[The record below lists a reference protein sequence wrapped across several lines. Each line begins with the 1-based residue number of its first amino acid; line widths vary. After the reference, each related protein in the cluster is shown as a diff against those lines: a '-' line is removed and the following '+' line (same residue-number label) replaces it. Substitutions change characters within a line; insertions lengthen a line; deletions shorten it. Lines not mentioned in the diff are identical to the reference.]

1 MQTVIIERWAILRY
15 GLGVVVR
22 QARRD
27 TTVTDAD
34 TATEGIDAVRRVD
47 PQLVIVGQVPD
58 MEPTDVV
65 TRIVAQSAG
74 TKVVVLL
81 DVADSATVRA
91 TLAAGADAVLSRAA
105 DADELTDVLVRV
117 DRGERVLSSELVIV
131 LADVTTDAEPRID
144 PDLTGAGLTRREGEI
159 LSHLSRGSSN
169 RDIAGALFIGEATVK
184 THLAK
189 IYDKLGVSSRHQAVA
204 RALELGVLNGGAGS
218 RAAPAVQRSPQ
229 R

>member
-1 MQTVIIERWAILRY
+1 MQTVIIERWAILRH

-22 QARRD
+22 QARRESV
-27 TTVTDAD
+27 VTEVD
-34 TATEGIDAVRRVD
+34 TASEGIDAARRVD

-65 TRIVAQSAG
+65 KRIVAQAG
-74 TKVVVLL
+74 GAKVVVLL

-91 TLAAGADAVLSRAA
+91 TLAAGAHAVLSRAT
-105 DADELTDVLVRV
+105 DADELTDVLARV

-131 LADVTTDAEPRID
+131 LADVSADAEPRID
-144 PDLTGAGLTRREGEI
+144 ADLTGAGLTRREGEI
-159 LSHLSRGSSN
+159 LRHLSRGSSN

-204 RALELGVLNGGAGS
+204 RALELGVLNGGMPPPV
-218 RAAPAVQRSPQ
+218 APVG
-229 R
+229 

>member
-1 MQTVIIERWAILRY
+1 MQTVIIERWAILRH

-65 TRIVAQSAG
+65 KRIVAQSSS
-74 TKVVVLL
+74 TKVLVLL

-91 TLAAGADAVLSRAA
+91 TLAAGASAVLACTT
-105 DADELTDVLVRV
+105 DADELTDVLARV

-131 LADVTTDAEPRID
+131 LADVTADAEPRID
-144 PDLTGAGLTRREGEI
+144 PELTGAGLTRREGEI
-159 LSHLSRGSSN
+159 LRHLSRGSSN
-169 RDIAGALFIGEATVK
+169 RDIAGALFIAEATVK

-204 RALELGVLNGGAGS
+204 RALELGVLNGG
-218 RAAPAVQRSPQ
+218 VQSPVTPVT
-229 R
+229 

>member
-1 MQTVIIERWAILRY
+1 MQTVIIERWAILRH

-27 TTVTDAD
+27 TTVIDVD

-65 TRIVAQSAG
+65 TRIVARSGGA
-74 TKVVVLL
+74 KVVVLL

-91 TLAAGADAVLSRAA
+91 TLAAGADAVLSRTT
-105 DADELTDVLVRV
+105 DADELTDVLARV

-131 LADVTTDAEPRID
+131 LADVSADAEPRIA
-144 PDLTGAGLTRREGEI
+144 PELTGAGLTRREGEI
-159 LSHLSRGSSN
+159 LRHLSRGSSN
-169 RDIAGALFIGEATVK
+169 REIAGALFIGEATVK

-204 RALELGVLNGGAGS
+204 RALELGVLNGGA
-218 RAAPAVQRSPQ
+218 PSPVTSIG
-229 R
+229 

>member
-1 MQTVIIERWAILRY
+1 MQTVIIERWAILRH

-27 TTVTDAD
+27 TLVIDAD
-34 TATEGIDAVRRVD
+34 TATEGIDAVRRVG
-47 PQLVIVGQVPD
+47 PQLVILGQVPD

-65 TRIVAQSAG
+65 SRIVAQPGGA
-74 TKVVVLL
+74 KVVVLL
-81 DVADSATVRA
+81 DLADSATVRA
-91 TLAAGADAVLSRAA
+91 TLAAGAHGVLSRSV
-105 DADELTDVLVRV
+105 DADELADVLTRV
-117 DRGERVLSSELVIV
+117 ERGERVLSSELVIV
-131 LADVTTDAEPRID
+131 LADAGADAEPRVA

-159 LSHLSRGSSN
+159 LRQLSRGSSN

-204 RALELGVLNGGAGS
+204 RALELGVLNGGALPP
-218 RAAPAVQRSPQ
+218 AAPVT
-229 R
+229 

>member
-1 MQTVIIERWAILRY
+1 MQTVIIERWAILRH

-27 TTVTDAD
+27 TTVIDAD

-81 DVADSATVRA
+81 DAADSATVRA

-105 DADELTDVLVRV
+105 DADELTDVLGRV

-131 LADVTTDAEPRID
+131 LADVTADAEPRID
-144 PDLTGAGLTRREGEI
+144 PELTGAGLTRREGEI
-159 LSHLSRGSSN
+159 LRHLSRGSSN
-169 RDIAGALFIGEATVK
+169 REIAGTLFIGEATVK

-204 RALELGVLNGGAGS
+204 RALELGVLNGGA
-218 RAAPAVQRSPQ
+218 RSPATPVL
-229 R
+229 